1 VQNSNPKKV
10 TFSIPESSPK
20 DPTLTPVS
28 EASSS
33 GKNIQRE
40 NFSFLKNPQ
49 AYHPS
54 TIKNRMPL
62 DLFSGTGAVG
72 RHLAKLGFQVTTLD
86 WDRNFNPDICVN
98 ILDWDYRQ
106 YPSRYFRLI
115 SAGVPCTEYSRAK
128 TVGERKIL
136 EADAIALRSLEIL
149 EYFRPEIWWIE
160 NPRTGLIKMRKFI

>member
-1 VQNSNPKKV
+1 MGTWTSTEAPGVQNGPYSNPKKV

-28 EASSS
+28 EASNSRQ
-33 GKNIQRE
+33 NIQGE
-40 NFSFLKNPQ
+40 TFSFLKNPQ

-54 TIKNRMPL
+54 TIKNRKAL

-98 ILDWDYRQ
+98 ILDWDYKQ

-115 SAGVPCTEYSRAK
+115 SAGVPCTEYGDPGARGS
-128 TVGERKIL
+128 VP
-136 EADAIALRSLEIL
+136 
-149 EYFRPEIWWIE
+149 F
-160 NPRTGLIKMRKFI
+160 

>member
-1 VQNSNPKKV
+1 MQNGPYNNPQKV

-33 GKNIQRE
+33 KQNIQGE

-49 AYHPS
+49 AYHPF
-54 TIKNRMPL
+54 TIKNRRAL

-72 RHLAKLGFQVTTLD
+72 RHLDKLGFEVTTLD
-86 WDRNFNPDICVN
+86 GDKNFNPDICVN
-98 ILDWDYRQ
+98 ILEWDYKQ
-106 YPSRYFRLI
+106 YPSRYFRHI

-128 TVGERKIL
+128 TVEEKNSGGRRNCVTDSGNIG
-136 EADAIALRSLEIL
+136 I
-149 EYFRPEIWWIE
+149 F
-160 NPRTGLIKMRKFI
+160 